1 MNEDLKWISFHGGF
15 DFGYLLKLCMCCEMP
30 PNIKAFYSKLKL
42 YFPEFIDIKFI
53 VKNVDELK
61 QGGLSRL
68 ASELMVFY
76 PIFINLNN

>member
-1 MNEDLKWISFHGGF
+1 LNEDLKWISFHGGF
-15 DFGYLLKLCMCCEMP
+15 DFGYLLKLSMCCEMP
-30 PNIKAFYSKLKL
+30 QNIKAFYSKLKL

-68 ASELMVFY
+68 AAELNVLSN
-76 PIFINLNN
+76 I